1 MTGDVERL
9 FRQIVRNLSATDPSR
24 LRRPLA
30 LGDIRDHIV
39 PYRTNRRPL
48 ELESSEDY
56 ELALIRL
63 CAGEGGFARTEPAE
77 VRAEFQAEVT
87 SPNPDLTV
95 LTKYDEAM
103 VSLEASLVARALDP
117 APDRAFAPPA
127 HPVDRVEVREPIMP
141 PPAPP
146 GEVAPPRCTHC
157 KGKLPSRRPAN
168 FCPHCGRSQ
177 ALTQCPVCEEEVEAG
192 WRHCVGC
199 GYMISDG

>member
-1 MTGDVERL
+1 VTDVERL

-24 LRRPLA
+24 LRRPLT

-63 CAGEGGFARTEPAE
+63 CAGEGGFARTEPVE

-87 SPNPDLTV
+87 SPNPDLS
-95 LTKYDEAM
+95 LLRKYDEAI
-103 VSLEASLVARALDP
+103 VSLEAGLVARALDP
-117 APDRAFAPPA
+117 APDRAFAPPD
-127 HPVDRVEVREPIMP
+127 HPVPRVEVREPIVP
-141 PPAPP
+141 PVASPE
-146 GEVAPPRCTHC
+146 EVAPPRCSHC
-157 KGKLPSRRPAN
+157 KGRLPSRRPAN

-177 ALTQCPVCEEEVEAG
+177 ALTHCPVCQEEVEAG

-199 GYMISDG
+199 GYLIGDG